1 MPMSDRRQPTMRDVA
16 GRAHVSLSTVSRVV
30 NGDPAVAPALAQRVR
45 ATIAE
50 LDYRRDLTAS
60 SLRRADRAT
69 TSIGLVFDDLANPFF
84 AAVQRG
90 VEEVAR
96 MRGVLALAGS
106 TDDQVQ
112 RERELVEA
120 FLARRVDGIVVAPV
134 SSDQS
139 HLAREAS
146 TGAPVVFVDRPPE
159 GLDADVVTIDNV
171 AAARSGVEHL
181 IASGHRRI
189 AFIGSRRHIS
199 SSRDRLLGYR
209 TALELANV
217 PFDESLVRLDVHGA
231 TVAAAEVDAL
241 LDRDEPPTA
250 LFTAQ
255 NQITTGA
262 VLALRRR
269 NASRRIAVV
278 GFDDLELASAL
289 DPPLTVVSQD
299 PLALGRTAAELLFA
313 RIDGDDGPTRR
324 VIEPTHLIARGSGE
338 IRPAGL

>member
-1 MPMSDRRQPTMRDVA
+1 MRDVA
-16 GRAHVSLSTVSRVV
+16 GRARVSLSTVSRVV
-30 NGDPAVAPALAQRVR
+30 NGDPGVAPALAGRVR

-60 SLRRADRAT
+60 SLRRADRSST
-69 TSIGLVFDDLANPFF
+69 LIGLVFDDLANPFF

-96 MRGVLALAGS
+96 TRGVLALAGS
-106 TDDQVQ
+106 SDDQSQ

-134 SSDQS
+134 SPDQS
-139 HLAREAS
+139 HLEHERAS
-146 TGAPVVFVDRPPE
+146 GAAVVLVDRPAD
-159 GLDADVVTIDNV
+159 GIDADVVTIDNV

-189 AFIGSRRHIS
+189 GIVGSRRHIS

-209 TALELANV
+209 IALEGAGLV
-217 PFDESLVRLDVHGA
+217 FDEALVRLDVHGA
-231 TVAAAEVDAL
+231 SVAAAEVHGLLAL
-241 LDRDEPPTA
+241 PEPPTA

-255 NQITTGA
+255 NLITTGA
-262 VLALRRR
+262 VLALRQQG
-269 NASRRIAVV
+269 ASHRIALV

-313 RIDGDDGPTRR
+313 RIDGDDGPARR
-324 VIEPTHLIARGSGE
+324 VIEPTRLIARGSGE
-338 IRPAGL
+338 IRPPLA